1 MLFNVIL
8 QFVVALNIV
17 IEGFHLN
24 AEQCHVIPTESQVTK
39 EIIEVNKLSKLN
51 YYRFYS
57 LNFTINQA
65 NTSINAI

>member
-39 EIIEVNKLSKLN
+39 EK
-51 YYRFYS
+51 
-57 LNFTINQA
+57 
-65 NTSINAI
+65 